1 VNVRS
6 HSHFVKLLRYTCPV
20 REDALAPKQRR
31 SRETLSRL
39 LQATIEVLD
48 EEGLVGATVPRIARV
63 AGVAPAS
70 IYRRFQDRDALLRA
84 AFVHVLEQSERSTR
98 SVLRIETFRDKTL
111 GGVIRAL
118 VGATI
123 QQYVRYPRLMRA
135 FVQFTENDSDRT
147 FRKRALELVSSNL
160 TAGVD
165 LLLKHFRS
173 EIKQSNPKRALTF
186 ALLSVAAVIEER
198 AMAEV
203 SLWRTLLPVSNTQ
216 LQHDLTRMVLGYL
229 R

>member
-1 VNVRS
+1 MTEN
-6 HSHFVKLLRYTCPV
+6 
-20 REDALAPKQRR
+20 ALAPKQQR

-39 LQATIEVLD
+39 LLATVEVLD
-48 EEGLVGATVPRIARV
+48 AEGLSGATVPRIAQA

-70 IYRRFQDRDALLRA
+70 IYRRFKDRDALLRA

-111 GGVIRAL
+111 EGVMRAL
-118 VGATI
+118 VGGTI
-123 QQYVRYPRLMRA
+123 QQYVRYPKLMRA
-135 FVQFTENDSDRT
+135 FFRFTENDTDQA

-173 EIKQSNPKRALTF
+173 EIKHSNPKRALTF
-186 ALLSVAAVIEER
+186 ALLSVGAVIEER

-203 SLWRTLLPVSNTQ
+203 SLWHTTLPVSNTQ
-216 LQHDLTRMVLGYL
+216 LQHDLTRMVLAYL
-229 R
+229 RYGPKVI